1 MALFNH
7 TAPPIKIYPPPQVQY
22 LLDSALPTS
31 LLPYIWRVLY
41 RRQPLLAHKRLLSVA
56 TGKSHAEA
64 ASGR

>member
-7 TAPPIKIYPPPQVQY
+7 TAPPIKIYSTHLQH

-64 ASGR
+64 ANGR